1 MITVIIQDSTDSM
14 EFYGNEIES
23 PLVLTPQIAE
33 TDVETIDGNISTYY
47 GSTKRQYSIRIPW
60 MTAADYAQL
69 QGFRDRQ
76 YSTLKYPQV
85 SITGATNVNVTNMT
99 AKLTLNAQSMIDQCG
114 LVEGVEITLRES
126 KQIV

>member
-1 MITVIIQDSTDSM
+1 MITITIQDSTDSM
-14 EFYGNEIES
+14 EFYGNGIES

-60 MTAADYAQL
+60 MTATDYAQL

-76 YSTLKYPQV
+76 YSALKYPQV